1 MQEEEQYAQ
10 LVRMRRIATGLLVL
24 MTLIFILARLFEAR
38 YAGLAFVRAFAE
50 AAMIG
55 ALADWFAVSALF
67 RHPFGLPIPHTAIIP
82 RNKDRI
88 GASIANFLE
97 HNFITHDIID
107 AELRRIDFTGV
118 AANWLHQAENSRSVA
133 RQVTASLP
141 ALLRMVDDEDV
152 GRFLQDRAASA
163 LQRIRFAP
171 LTGDLL
177 SVLIAGGRHQQ
188 LFDHI
193 LRLAAHALE
202 QNRATIRQKIHE
214 KSPRWIPKSIDERF
228 FVRLMEEVHKVL
240 EEMNAEDS
248 EWRVHFQQALE
259 DWVERL
265 RTSPE
270 IEQKM
275 AVFIGDT
282 LAHPLFRDYIDQV
295 WQDLRQRILRD
306 AEAED
311 SKVAALIEQGLRAFA
326 DALLQDQAVRL
337 KLNGWIAAFA
347 TQAVVA
353 QRHTIADLVRRVIEQ
368 WDAETVSRKFEL
380 YVGKDLQYIRING
393 TLVGGTVGL
402 LLHVLT
408 LAM

>member
-24 MTLIFILARLFEAR
+24 MTVVFVLARLYESR
-38 YAGLAFVRAFAE
+38 YAGLEFIRAFAE

-97 HNFITHDIID
+97 HNFITHEVID

-118 AANWLHQAENSRSVA
+118 GAQWLRQPDNTGTVA
-133 RQVTASLP
+133 RQIVGSLP
-141 ALLRMVDDEDV
+141 ALLRMIDDEDV
-152 GRFLQDRAASA
+152 GRFLQGRAGSA
-163 LQRIRFAP
+163 LQRLRFAP
-171 LTGDLL
+171 LLGELL

-193 LRLAAHALE
+193 LRLAARALE
-202 QNRATIRQKIHE
+202 QNRSYIRQKIHE
-214 KSPRWIPKSIDERF
+214 KSPRWMPKSIDERF

-240 EEMNAEDS
+240 EEMSADDS
-248 EWRVHFQQALE
+248 EWRAHFQQALE
-259 DWVERL
+259 DWVARL
-265 RTSPE
+265 RASPE
-270 IEQKM
+270 MEQKI
-275 AVFIGDT
+275 AVFVADT
-282 LAHPLFRDYIDQV
+282 LAQPMFRDYIDQV
-295 WQDLRQRILRD
+295 WQDVRQRILHD

-311 SKVAALIEQGLRAFA
+311 SKAAALIAQGLRAFA
-326 DALLQDQAVRL
+326 DALMQEETVRL
-337 KLNGWIAAFA
+337 KLNAWIAAFA

-353 QRHTIADLVRRVIEQ
+353 QRHTIADLVRRVIKQ

-393 TLVGGTVGL
+393 TLVGGAVGL

-408 LAM
+408 LVM